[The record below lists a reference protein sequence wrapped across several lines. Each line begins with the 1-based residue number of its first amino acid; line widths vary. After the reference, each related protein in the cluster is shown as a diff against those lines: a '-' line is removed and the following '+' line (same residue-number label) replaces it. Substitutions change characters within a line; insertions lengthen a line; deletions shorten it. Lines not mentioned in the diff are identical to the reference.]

1 MRSPEQSL
9 DLARGWNQV
18 PRVISAQRDK
28 SGWFVSYTSW
38 LTSCL
43 CGRERGTGDDSDSS
57 ALKVLAFKMRKWRLG
72 KCTAIAELRKVS

>member
-9 DLARGWNQV
+9 DLAGGWNQV

-38 LTSCL
+38 LTFCL

-57 ALKVLAFKMRKWRLG
+57 ALKVLQNEEMEVG
-72 KCTAIAELRKVS
+72 EVHSNS